1 MYRIT
6 QKLTN
11 EQAQELIGAAC
22 QSATGCIKTIL
33 WKIEENEPITTL
45 TPDKLPGA
53 KPESPDTFP
62 LFCHEACNI
71 LVAAARPVVKKA
83 MQTT

>member
-22 QSATGCIKTIL
+22 QSATGCIKTVL
-33 WKIEENEPITTL
+33 WKIEESEPIRTL
-45 TPDKLPGA
+45 DSGKFQEPEGRDGA
-53 KPESPDTFP
+53 VLP

-71 LVAAARPVVKKA
+71 LVAAARPVVKRA
-83 MQTT
+83 LQPA